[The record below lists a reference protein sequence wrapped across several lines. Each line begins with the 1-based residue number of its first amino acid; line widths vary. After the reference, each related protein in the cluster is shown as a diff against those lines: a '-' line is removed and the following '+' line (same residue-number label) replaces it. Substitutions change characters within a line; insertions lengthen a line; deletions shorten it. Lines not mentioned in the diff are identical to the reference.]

1 MTNAPDKTEL
11 PTLCLITDRRQCV
24 ADGLIQTV
32 AKALTAGVRL
42 IQLRE
47 KDLSGKYLFECAT
60 KLRELTTKQKAL
72 LIINGRTDVALA
84 VKADGVHLGQ
94 TDYSP
99 SDILP
104 FVKKGFIVGV
114 STHSK
119 EEAIKAEKDGAH
131 YITFGPVWPTP
142 SKEAYGKPVGIE
154 KLQEAVASVSIPVFA
169 IGGVK
174 KQNINTTLTS
184 GAHGIAIISAIIAS
198 DDPAHSAKD
207 IIEEA
212 RKTKETK

>member
-1 MTNAPDKTEL
+1 MPQTKQNL
-11 PTLCLITDRRQCV
+11 PTLCLITDRRRCV

-47 KDLSGKYLFECAT
+47 KDLSGKELFKYAEA
-60 KLRELTTKQKAL
+60 LREVTLKHGAL
-72 LIINGRTDVALA
+72 LIINGRADVAIA

-99 SDILP
+99 NDILP
-104 FVKKGFIVGV
+104 FVPKGFIVGV

-142 SKEAYGKPVGIE
+142 SKAGYGKPVGIE
-154 KLQEAVASVSIPVFA
+154 KLREVVKSVTIPVFA

-174 KQNINTTLTS
+174 KQNVNTALIS
-184 GAHGIAIISAIIAS
+184 EAHGIAIISAIIAA
-198 DDPAHSAKD
+198 DDPALSAKG

-212 RKTKETK
+212 RKTKETQ